1 DKTMHD
7 FPSGDGQ
14 VERSARLGDLLVT
27 WQAIDDAQL
36 HEALAKQRHQRR
48 PLGRIL
54 IDEGWLQEEVIAE
67 AVAFQAG
74 YEMRVISEDDVLTA
88 RGRLST
94 DLCLRLRILPVQGA
108 DDGHMMLATAVPLDP
123 QALAEIV
130 AACGV
135 TPKVCIVRDSQI
147 TAGLD
152 LLCER
157 DAADGRRVSRLL
169 NDALP
174 RLGDILVERGDI
186 SPEALRLALA
196 DYSPQRD
203 GLIGAYLAARDVV
216 FNQAIEDALA
226 EQRRRIERLRE
237 NQKISPLQPVAGKAI

>member
-1 DKTMHD
+1 MQGTLACARNSGLNEIAREKIEERFPNIAHIVLRTNTNDAIRLAEQDKRRRTTR
-7 FPSGDGQ
+7 
-14 VERSARLGDLLVT
+14 ELG
-27 WQAIDDAQL
+27 
-36 HEALAKQRHQRR
+36 
-48 PLGRIL
+48 
-54 IDEGWLQEEVIAE
+54 
-67 AVAFQAG
+67 VA
-74 YEMRVISEDDVLTA
+74 DN
-88 RGRLST
+88 
-94 DLCLRLRILPVQGA
+94 C
-108 DDGHMMLATAVPLDP
+108 
-123 QALAEIV
+123 AEIV
-130 AACGV
+130 AACGE

-157 DAADGRRVSRLL
+157 DVAEGGRVSPLP

-186 SPEALRLALA
+186 SPEALHLALA

-237 NQKISPLQPVAGKAI
+237 NRKLSPLQPVAGKAI